1 MNHRTPFAVNLALC
15 TAVLASPAAV
25 SAETTKTASSPEV
38 SVPETTRGR
47 ELARDDRVLIEASAF
62 TLAAQDTAG
71 LQAEGQQQS
80 EGAAPG
86 ASQGTSQGEEKKGRS
101 WPSFQ
106 LPKVVFDETWVSVG
120 LGAGLVPSYAGS
132 DDYVLFPLPL
142 IVGRVGG
149 VGIRPNGPGIRRD
162 LLSPAPA
169 LGPNQKTT
177 FNFGPAVRFRNDR
190 AQQIE
195 DEVVELA
202 EDLDVALEVGLAG
215 GVTFPGV
222 FNPLDSVTLNTQV
235 RWDVL
240 GAHDGMLIEPTIGYA
255 RPVGRSILIQ
265 ANVGLQF
272 VDDSF
277 ADYYFTVTPEQS
289 AATGLPLFNA
299 DGGLNSVS
307 STAIVNFDLDGNALN
322 GGLSLYTVVGYT
334 RLVGDAADTPFTD
347 IRGDANQIITGLGL
361 AYTF

>member
-1 MNHRTPFAVNLALC
+1 MKLSPAN
-15 TAVLASPAAV
+15 ASPVILGIAMCALPASA
-25 SAETTKTASSPEV
+25 SAEDGESAP
-38 SVPETTRGR
+38 
-47 ELARDDRVLIEASAF
+47 AASASTLGDVDAATF
-62 TLAAQDTAG
+62 SLAAANADADTSLLMSAG
-71 LQAEGQQQS
+71 NGELTQQQGQQQRPQQ
-80 EGAAPG
+80 GPPGQAPG
-86 ASQGTSQGEEKKGRS
+86 QGGLQM
-101 WPSFQ
+101 
-106 LPKVVFDETWVSVG
+106 PKIVFDETWLSVG
-120 LGAGLVPSYAGS
+120 VGAGLVPSYSGS

-149 VGIRPNGPGIRRD
+149 VGIRPNGPGIRLD

-177 FNFGPAVRFRNDR
+177 FNFGPAIRFSNDR

-202 EDLDVALEVGLAG
+202 EDLDIALEVGLAG

-222 FNPLDSVTLNTQV
+222 FNRNDSLTLNTQV

-240 GAHDGMLIEPTIGYA
+240 GAHDGMLVEPTIGYA
-255 RPVGRSILIQ
+255 RPFGTGVLLQ
-265 ANVGLQF
+265 ANIGVQF

-277 ADYYFTVTPEQS
+277 AEYYYTVSPEQS
-289 AATGLPLFNA
+289 EATGLPLFDA

-307 STAIVNFDLDGNALN
+307 STAIVNFDLDGNAIN
-322 GGLSLYTVVGYT
+322 GGFSIYTVLGYT

-347 IRGDANQIITGLGL
+347 IRGDANQFIAGVGVG
-361 AYTF
+361 YTF